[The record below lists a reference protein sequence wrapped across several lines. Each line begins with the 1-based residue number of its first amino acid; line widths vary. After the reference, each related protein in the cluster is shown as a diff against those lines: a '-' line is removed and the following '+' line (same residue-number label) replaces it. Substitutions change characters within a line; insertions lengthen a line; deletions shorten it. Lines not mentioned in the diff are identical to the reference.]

1 MKVITKGAVAGLAAA
16 ACVSI
21 APAAHADSTVTVRPG
36 GFLSA
41 LSDTRATGHVEF
53 LKDGLHV
60 WTEGNTSTDK
70 AAEYVGVP
78 TQGIPATASLNWI
91 GTQPQPGSQIVFD
104 VDSDRTNDNTWNILV
119 GEPVYG
125 DDYWYPG
132 GTTRALAHG
141 VTCPQTTGGSG
152 SDCHGTLAE
161 WQTAV
166 PGAQVYAVGFSLG
179 SGVKGDGVIR
189 DLQVGDTDYR
199 FTSDPATTVVPVAGT
214 ATVKTIVRPHVTVL
228 KAHFSTDA
236 LGANEV
242 QGAKLRFKVKDNG
255 KVIYRN
261 QMGAGQKSAAK
272 FPFAKGSGKHV
283 VQVLKNGVVDSTTVI
298 KTGHKK

>member
-36 GFLSA
+36 GFISA
-41 LSDTRATGHVEF
+41 LSDTRPTGHVEF

-78 TQGIPATASLNWI
+78 TQGIPGTASLNWI

-104 VDSDRTNDNTWNILV
+104 VDSDRTNANTWNILV

-161 WQTAV
+161 WQSAV
-166 PGAQVYAVGFSLG
+166 PAAQVYAVGFSLG

-199 FTSDPATTVVPVAGT
+199 FTSDPATTVVPVTGT

>member
-1 MKVITKGAVAGLAAA
+1 MKLINKGAVAAVSVAAL
-16 ACVSI
+16 VSI

-36 GFLSA
+36 GFVPQ
-41 LSDTRATGHVEF
+41 LSDTRATGDVEF

-60 WTEGNTSTDK
+60 WTEGSTSTDK
-70 AAEYVGVP
+70 AAEYIGVAK
-78 TQGIPATASLNWI
+78 QGIPATASLNWI

-125 DDYWYPG
+125 DDFWYPG

-141 VTCPQTTGGSG
+141 VTCPETTGGSG
-152 SDCHGTLAE
+152 SDCHGTLAD

-166 PGAQVYAVGFSLG
+166 PNAEVYAVGFSLG

-189 DLQVGDTDYR
+189 DLAVGDTDYR
-199 FTSDPATTVVPVAGT
+199 FTSDTATTVVPVTGT
-214 ATVKTIVRPHVTVL
+214 ATVKTVVHRHTTVL

-272 FPFAKGSGKHV
+272 FPFVKGTGKHV

-298 KTGHKK
+298 KTGK

>member
-1 MKVITKGAVAGLAAA
+1 MKLITKGAVAGLAAA

-36 GFLSA
+36 GFVSA

-60 WTEGNTSTDK
+60 WTEGSTSTDK
-70 AAEYVGVP
+70 AAEYIGVP

-166 PGAQVYAVGFSLG
+166 PTAEVYAVGFSLG

-199 FTSDPATTVVPVAGT
+199 FTSDPATTVVPVTGT

-242 QGAKLRFKVKDNG
+242 QGATLRFKVKDNG

-272 FPFAKGSGKHV
+272 FTFPQGSGKHV
-283 VQVLKNGVVDSTTVI
+283 VQVLKNGVVDSKTVI
-298 KTGHKK
+298 KTGH

>member
-36 GFLSA
+36 GFISA
-41 LSDTRATGHVEF
+41 LSDTRPTGHVEF

-78 TQGIPATASLNWI
+78 TQGIPGTASLNWI

-104 VDSDRTNDNTWNILV
+104 VDSDRTNANTWNILV

-161 WQTAV
+161 WQSAV
-166 PGAQVYAVGFSLG
+166 PAAQVYAVGFSLG
-179 SGVKGDGVIR
+179 SGVKGDGVLR

-199 FTSDPATTVVPVAGT
+199 FTSDPATTVVPVTGT